1 MSGSALWETS
11 RKTPRYKISFAVSLL
26 SEVGGMETNRAR
38 FKRYRVKATIHA
50 VKRDRRGVEEFVTI
64 YPGTNV
70 LVTSEERQ
78 SGMVDV
84 LADGEFVSVLRREL
98 EEYGDQTA

>member
-1 MSGSALWETS
+1 MG
-11 RKTPRYKISFAVSLL
+11 K
-26 SEVGGMETNRAR
+26 NRSR
-38 FKRYRVKATIHA
+38 FKLYRVNSKIQA
-50 VKRDRRGVEEFVTI
+50 VKHDGTGVEEFVTI

-98 EEYGDQTA
+98 EEYGDLTA

>member
-1 MSGSALWETS
+1 
-11 RKTPRYKISFAVSLL
+11 
-26 SEVGGMETNRAR
+26 MEKNHGR
-38 FKRYRVKATIHA
+38 FKLFRVKSKIHA
-50 VKRDRRGVEEFVTI
+50 VKRDRTGVEELVTI

-98 EEYGDQTA
+98 EEYGDQTP